1 MDSKHATQHPSA
13 PTSPALPPR
22 RAGILQAGLA
32 VLALSLTLF
41 AVQGTSSAAGAAGA
55 ERPALTSRE
64 VRYLELGIEQ
74 LRRMEGK
81 HGRLGPEYQQNLA
94 SGALAS
100 AALASEG
107 RPDAVQRREDAVRW
121 TTGALDA
128 CAKRWGN
135 GKCARAQLPLQ
146 RIALQYP
153 GVLPAELLARLKTEV
168 AAAAPPPSPEAVR
181 DPWSFK
187 ETENQRMVTMARSL
201 TAQTVAGNPG
211 SAVAKG
217 WGAYAKAFLLAHDR
231 EGWYEGESP
240 GYMVLSI
247 TALLQMADHAPQA
260 EVRSL
265 AARQLELIFADWAQ
279 KQVNG
284 FPAGPKSRTYSFWA
298 LSDRSTPWAAWAW
311 MAAGIGDP
319 SEINFMDRPELPVS
333 NFEIPES
340 VVKLLTDRRK
350 QPSYEIKARRQIALG
365 KRKDLDT
372 GLYSYATPDYILGT
386 AQAVGGLSLQ
396 VSGGQEIAVT
406 LFPECGKFAPVYL
419 WSRTSNDESDRWR
432 SWMAEDRA
440 VGDHNLVV
448 ARLGAGEAIGHAY
461 LGPGWTRPEAV
472 GENAVA
478 SQCGDA
484 YVTLVSPGGWE
495 IAEAQQRFPAYYS
508 SSKLLKG
515 SWVAVPRRQPAMVG
529 LEAGRRAEH
538 GDFAAWKKRAASAE
552 LTVAEGGELRFAA
565 AGGQLSFVPGERAAA
580 ADRSLDPRAYPRLQ
594 GPFLSGDG
602 TGQWTFT
609 FGGSQRRFERLDA
622 GPAALQKASE
632 KAP

>member
-1 MDSKHATQHPSA
+1 MDPKHTTPHTTP
-13 PTSPALPPR
+13 PTSQAVRSR
-22 RAGILQAGLA
+22 RAGILQAALAGLA
-32 VLALSLTLF
+32 LCLATYGF
-41 AVQGTSSAAGAAGA
+41 ALQT
-55 ERPALTSRE
+55 RPALTSRE
-64 VRYLELGIEQ
+64 VRYLELGMEQ
-74 LRRMEGK
+74 LRRMESK
-81 HGRLGPEYQQNLA
+81 HGKLGPAYQQNLA
-94 SGALAS
+94 TGALAS
-100 AALASEG
+100 AALAVQG
-107 RPDAVQRREDAVRW
+107 RPDAEQRRADAIRW
-121 TTGALDA
+121 ATGALDA
-128 CAKRWGN
+128 CSKRWSN

-146 RIALQYP
+146 RVALQYP
-153 GVLPAELLARLKTEV
+153 DVLPAELLARLKTEV
-168 AAAAPPPSPEAVR
+168 AASAPPPTPAAAA

-201 TAQTVAGNPG
+201 VAQTVAGTPNSP
-211 SAVAKG
+211 AAKG
-217 WGAYAKAFLLAHDR
+217 WGDYAKAFLLAHDR
-231 EGWYEGESP
+231 EGWYEGESH

-260 EVRSL
+260 EVRDL

-319 SEINFMDRPELPVS
+319 TEINFMDRAELPVS

-340 VVKLLTDRRK
+340 VVKLLTERRK
-350 QPSYEIKARRQIALG
+350 QPSYEIKSRRQIALG

-396 VSGGQEIAVT
+396 VSGGQEIGVT
-406 LFPECGKFAPVYL
+406 LFPECGKFAPLYL
-419 WSRTSNDESDRWR
+419 WSRTRNDDSDKWR

-448 ARLGAGEAIGHAY
+448 ARLGSGEALGHAY
-461 LGPGWTRPEAV
+461 LGPGWSRPEAV
-472 GENAVA
+472 GEAGDVLV

-484 YVTLVSPGGWE
+484 YVALVSPGGWD
-495 IAEAQQRFPAYYS
+495 IASAHERFPEYYGTS
-508 SSKLLKG
+508 RLLKG

-538 GDFAAWKKRAASAE
+538 GDFASWKSRAASAT
-552 LTVAEGGELRFAA
+552 LTATEGELRLAV
-565 AGGQLSFVPGERAAA
+565 AGGTSLSFVPGERASAA
-580 ADRSLDPRAYPRLQ
+580 GRSLEPRTYPRLQ

-602 TGQWTFT
+602 TGQWTFN
-609 FGGSQRRFERLDA
+609 FGGAQRRFERL
-622 GPAALQKASE
+622 GPTSPE

>member
-1 MDSKHATQHPSA
+1 MTRFKHDEEGLMHPKDTKTHDTHS
-13 PTSPALPPR
+13 SRPR
-22 RAGILQAGLA
+22 RSGTLQAGLA
-32 VLALSLTLF
+32 ALVLILT
-41 AVQGTSSAAGAAGA
+41 AAGLGA
-55 ERPALTSRE
+55 LADSNPGRPALAPRE
-64 VRYLELGIEQ
+64 LRYLEIGVDQI
-74 LRRMEGK
+74 RRMEGK
-81 HGRLGPEYQQNLA
+81 RGTLGPQFQQSLA

-100 AALASEG
+100 AALAAEN
-107 RPDAVQRREDAVRW
+107 RADAAQRREDAARW
-121 TTGALDA
+121 ATGALGA
-128 CAKRWGN
+128 CAGRWGN

-168 AAAAPPPSPEAVR
+168 DAAAPPPGAEAAR

-201 TAQTVAGNPG
+201 VAQTVAGTPA
-211 SAVAKG
+211 SPAAQG
-217 WGAYAKAFLLAHDR
+217 WGNYAKAFLLAHDR

-265 AARQLELIFADWAQ
+265 ASRQLELIFADWAQ
-279 KQVNG
+279 KQVGG

-319 SEINFMDRPELPVS
+319 AEINFMDRAELPVS
-333 NFEIPES
+333 SFEIPES
-340 VVKLLTDRRK
+340 VVKLLTERRK

-386 AQAVGGLSLQ
+386 AQSVGGLSLE
-396 VSGGQEIAVT
+396 VSGGQEIVAT
-406 LFPECGKFAPVYL
+406 LFPECGRFAPLYL
-419 WSRTSNDESDRWR
+419 WSRTRNDDSDKWR
-432 SWMAEDRA
+432 SWMGQDRA
-440 VGDHNLVV
+440 VGDHNLVI
-448 ARLGAGEAIGHAY
+448 ARLGSGEALGHAY
-461 LGPGWTRPEAV
+461 LAPGWSRPEVAGESGDAV
-472 GENAVA
+472 V

-495 IAEAQQRFPAYYS
+495 IAAAQERFPEYYGTS
-508 SSKLLKG
+508 RLLKG
-515 SWVAVPRRQPAMVG
+515 SWVVVPRRQPATVG

-538 GDFAAWKKRAASAE
+538 GDLAAWKKRAASAQ
-552 LTVAEGGELRFAA
+552 LTTVDGELRF
-565 AGGQLSFVPGERAAA
+565 GQLSFVPGERASAA
-580 ADRSLDPRAYPRLQ
+580 GRSLQPQAYPLLQ
-594 GPFLSGDG
+594 GPFLSSDG
-602 TGQWTFT
+602 TGQWTFS
-609 FGGSQRRFERLDA
+609 FGGAQRRFERL
-622 GPAALQKASE
+622 GPAFPE
-632 KAP
+632 KAKAP

>member
-1 MDSKHATQHPSA
+1 MDPKDTTKHESPS
-13 PTSPALPPR
+13 PRQR
-22 RAGILQAGLA
+22 RAGILQAALA
-32 VLALSLTLF
+32 VLALSLTT
-41 AVQGTSSAAGAAGA
+41 AGQAAPV
-55 ERPALTSRE
+55 RPTLTSRE
-64 VRYLELGIEQ
+64 ARYLELGIEQ

-81 HGRLGPEYQQNLA
+81 HGRLGPEFQQNLA
-94 SGALAS
+94 TGALAP
-100 AALASEG
+100 AALAAEG
-107 RPDAVQRREDAVRW
+107 RQDAAQRRADAVRW
-121 TTGALDA
+121 ATGALDA
-128 CAKRWGN
+128 CDGRWGN

-146 RIALQYP
+146 RVALQYP
-153 GVLPAELLARLKTEV
+153 DMLPAELLARLKTEV
-168 AAAAPPPSPEAVR
+168 AAAAPPPGAEAAR
-181 DPWSFK
+181 DPWTFK

-201 TAQTVAGNPG
+201 VAQTVAGNPN
-211 SAVAKG
+211 SPAAKG
-217 WGAYAKAFLLAHDR
+217 WGDYAKAFLLAHDR

-265 AARQLELIFADWAQ
+265 ASRQLDLIFADWAQ

-311 MAAGIGDP
+311 MAAGIGKP
-319 SEINFMDRPELPVS
+319 EEINFMDRAELPVS

-340 VVKLLTDRRK
+340 VVKLLTERRK

-386 AQAVGGLSLQ
+386 AQSVGGLTLQ
-396 VSGGQEIAVT
+396 VSGGQEIGVT
-406 LFPECGKFAPVYL
+406 LFPECGQFAPLYL
-419 WSRTSNDESDRWR
+419 WSRTRNDESDKWK

-440 VGDHNLVV
+440 VGDRNLVV
-448 ARLGAGEAIGHAY
+448 ARLGAGEAVGHAY
-461 LGPGWTRPEAV
+461 LAPAWSRPEVV
-472 GENAVA
+472 GSPENNGGDTIV

-484 YVTLVSPGGWE
+484 YVTLTSPGGWE
-495 IAEAQQRFPAYYS
+495 IAAAQERFPEYYS

-552 LTVAEGGELRFAA
+552 LTTTEGEMRLSVAGA
-565 AGGQLSFVPGERAAA
+565 QLSFVPGERASAA
-580 ADRSLDPRAYPRLQ
+580 GRSLEPRAYPLLQ
-594 GPFLSGDG
+594 GPFLSSDG
-602 TGQWTFT
+602 TGQWTFS
-609 FGGSQRRFERLDA
+609 FGGAQRRFDRL
-622 GPAALQKASE
+622 GPE

>member
-1 MDSKHATQHPSA
+1 MHPKDTLKHDSR
-13 PTSPALPPR
+13 SPRPR
-22 RAGILQAGLA
+22 RAGILQAGMA
-32 VLALSLTLF
+32 ILALSLASPAL
-41 AVQGTSSAAGAAGA
+41 AAPT
-55 ERPALTSRE
+55 RPALTARE
-64 VRYLELGIEQ
+64 VKYLELGIEQ

-81 HGRLGPEYQQNLA
+81 HGRLGPEFQQNLA
-94 SGALAS
+94 TGALAS
-100 AALASEG
+100 AALAAQG
-107 RPDAVQRREDAVRW
+107 RTDAADTARRREDAVRW
-121 TTGALDA
+121 ATGALDA

-146 RIALQYP
+146 RVALQYP
-153 GVLPAELLARLKTEV
+153 DVLPAELLTRLKAEV
-168 AAAAPPPSPEAVR
+168 AAAAPPPGPEAAR
-181 DPWSFK
+181 DPWTFK

-201 TAQTVAGNPG
+201 VAQTVAGNPN
-211 SAVAKG
+211 SPAARG
-217 WGAYAKAFLLAHDR
+217 WGDYAKAFLLAHDR

-265 AARQLELIFADWAQ
+265 ASRQLELIFADWAQ

-311 MAAGIGDP
+311 MAAGIGKP
-319 SEINFMDRPELPVS
+319 EEINFMDRAELPVS

-340 VVKLLTDRRK
+340 VVKLLTERRK

-386 AQAVGGLSLQ
+386 AQSVGGLALQ
-396 VSGGQEIAVT
+396 VSGGQEIGVT
-406 LFPECGKFAPVYL
+406 LFPECGQFAPLYL
-419 WSRTSNDESDRWR
+419 WSRTRNDESDKWK

-448 ARLGAGEAIGHAY
+448 ARLGAGEAVGHAY
-461 LGPGWTRPEAV
+461 LAPAWSRPEVV
-472 GENAVA
+472 GERGDTIV

-484 YVTLVSPGGWE
+484 YVALTSPGGWE
-495 IAEAQQRFPAYYS
+495 IAAAQERFPEYYG

-515 SWVAVPRRQPAMVG
+515 SWVAVPRRQPATVG

-538 GDFAAWKKRAASAE
+538 GDLAAWKKRAASAE
-552 LTVAEGGELRFAA
+552 LTTTEGEIRLSV
-565 AGGQLSFVPGERAAA
+565 AGGTGDGGDGGSRLSFVPGERASAA
-580 ADRSLDPRAYPRLQ
+580 GRSLEPRAYPLLQ
-594 GPFLSGDG
+594 GPFLSSDG
-602 TGQWTFT
+602 TGQWTFS
-609 FGGSQRRFERLDA
+609 FGGTQRRFDRL
-622 GPAALQKASE
+622 GPASPE

>member
-1 MDSKHATQHPSA
+1 MDSKHTTQHN
-13 PTSPALPPR
+13 PTPKPRTFRSR
-22 RAGILQAGLA
+22 RAGTLQAGLA
-32 VLALSLTLF
+32 VLAFSLGASGL
-41 AVQGTSSAAGAAGA
+41 AAEAS
-55 ERPALTSRE
+55 RPTLTSRE

-81 HGRLGPEYQQNLA
+81 HGRLGPEFQQNLA

-100 AALASEG
+100 AALASES
-107 RPDAVQRREDAVRW
+107 RPDAAQRREDAVRW
-121 TTGALDA
+121 ATGALDA
-128 CAKRWGN
+128 CSKRWGN

-146 RIALQYP
+146 RVALQYP
-153 GVLPAELLARLKTEV
+153 GVLPAELLTRLKAEV
-168 AAAAPPPSPEAVR
+168 SASAPPPGAEAAR

-201 TAQTVAGNPG
+201 AAQTVAGNLSSP
-211 SAVAKG
+211 VAKG
-217 WGAYAKAFLLAHDR
+217 WGDYAKAFLLAHDR

-319 SEINFMDRPELPVS
+319 DEINFMDRPELPVS
-333 NFEIPES
+333 LFEIPDS
-340 VVKLLTDRRK
+340 VVKLLAERRE
-350 QPSYEIKARRQIALG
+350 QPSYEIKARRRIALG

-386 AQAVGGLSLQ
+386 AQSVNGLSLG
-396 VSGGQEIAVT
+396 VSGGQEIMVT
-406 LFPECGKFAPVYL
+406 LFPECGRFAPVYL
-419 WSRTSNDESDRWR
+419 WSRTRNDDSDKWR
-432 SWMAEDRA
+432 SWMGQDQA
-440 VGDHNLVV
+440 VGDKNLVV
-448 ARLGAGEAIGHAY
+448 ARLGAGEALGHAF
-461 LGPGWTRPEAV
+461 LGPGWSRPEVV
-472 GENAVA
+472 GESGDTIV

-484 YVTLVSPGGWE
+484 YVTLASPGGWE
-495 IAEAQQRFPAYYS
+495 IAAAQERFPDYYS

-538 GDFAAWKKRAASAE
+538 GDFAAWKKRAASVE
-552 LTVAEGGELRFAA
+552 LTQVEGEIRFAS
-565 AGGQLSFVPGERAAA
+565 GGIGGHRLSFVPGERASAA
-580 ADRSLDPRAYPRLQ
+580 GKALQPEAYPRLQ
-594 GPFLSGDG
+594 GPFLSSDG
-602 TGQWTFT
+602 TGQWTFS
-609 FGGSQRRFERLDA
+609 FGGTSRRFER
-622 GPAALQKASE
+622 PAPQ
-632 KAP
+632 

>member
-1 MDSKHATQHPSA
+1 MHPKDTMKHDSRP
-13 PTSPALPPR
+13 PRPR
-22 RAGILQAGLA
+22 RAGTLQAGLA
-32 VLALSLTLF
+32 VLVLSLAT
-41 AVQGTSSAAGAAGA
+41 AGLATQA
-55 ERPALTSRE
+55 RPNLTSRE
-64 VRYLELGIEQ
+64 ARYLELGIDQ

-81 HGRLGPEYQQNLA
+81 RGKLGPEFQQNLA

-100 AALASEG
+100 AALAAEG
-107 RPDAVQRREDAVRW
+107 RANAADTVQRREDAVRW

-128 CAKRWGN
+128 CDNRWGN

-146 RIALQYP
+146 RIALQFP
-153 GVLPAELLARLKTEV
+153 GILPAELLARLKTEV
-168 AAAAPPPSPEAVR
+168 AAAAPAPGPEAVR
-181 DPWSFK
+181 DPWTFK

-201 TAQTVAGNPG
+201 VAQTVAGTPG
-211 SAVAKG
+211 SPVAKG
-217 WGAYAKAFLLAHDR
+217 WGEYAKAFLLAHDR

-265 AARQLELIFADWAQ
+265 ASRQLELIFADWAQ

-319 SEINFMDRPELPVS
+319 AEINFMDRAELPVS
-333 NFEIPES
+333 SFEIPES
-340 VVKLLTDRRK
+340 VVKLLTERRK

-386 AQAVGGLSLQ
+386 AQSVGGLSLQ
-396 VSGGQEIAVT
+396 VSGGQEIVAT
-406 LFPECGKFAPVYL
+406 LFPECGKFAPLYL
-419 WSRTSNDESDRWR
+419 WSRTRNDESDKWR

-461 LGPGWTRPEAV
+461 LAPGWSRPEAV
-472 GENAVA
+472 GEAGDVVV

-484 YVTLVSPGGWE
+484 YVALVSPGGWE
-495 IAEAQQRFPAYYS
+495 IAAAQERFPGYYGS
-508 SSKLLKG
+508 TRLLKG
-515 SWVAVPRRQPAMVG
+515 SWVAVPRRQPATVG

-538 GDFAAWKKRAASAE
+538 GDLTAWKKRAASAD
-552 LTVAEGGELRFAA
+552 LTTIEGELRLSV
-565 AGGQLSFVPGERAAA
+565 AGGIGGGLSFVPGERASAA
-580 ADRSLDPRAYPRLQ
+580 GRSLEPRAYPLLQ

-609 FGGSQRRFERLDA
+609 FGGAQRRFDRL
-622 GPAALQKASE
+622 GPE

>member
-1 MDSKHATQHPSA
+1 MKQNLP
-13 PTSPALPPR
+13 PTAKSRRPR
-22 RAGILQAGLA
+22 RAGTLQAGLA
-32 VLALSLTLF
+32 VLALSLTTAGL
-41 AVQGTSSAAGAAGA
+41 AVQV
-55 ERPALTSRE
+55 RPTLTSRE
-64 VRYLELGIEQ
+64 ARYLELGIEQ

-94 SGALAS
+94 TGALAS
-100 AALASEG
+100 AALASQG
-107 RPDAVQRREDAVRW
+107 RANAADTAQRREDAIRW
-121 TTGALDA
+121 ATGALDA
-128 CAKRWGN
+128 CSHRWGN

-146 RIALQYP
+146 RVALQYP
-153 GVLPAELLARLKTEV
+153 EVLPAELLTRLKTEV
-168 AAAAPPPSPEAVR
+168 AAAAPPPSAEAAR

-201 TAQTVAGNPG
+201 VAQTVAGNPN
-211 SAVAKG
+211 SPVAKG
-217 WGAYAKAFLLAHDR
+217 WGEYAKAFLLAHDR

-260 EVRSL
+260 EVRDL
-265 AARQLELIFADWAQ
+265 ASRQLELIFADWAQ

-319 SEINFMDRPELPVS
+319 AGINFMDRAELPVS
-333 NFEIPES
+333 NFEIPEN
-340 VVKLLTDRRK
+340 VVKLLTERRK

-386 AQAVGGLSLQ
+386 AQAVGGLTLQ

-406 LFPECGKFAPVYL
+406 LFPECGKFAPLYL
-419 WSRTSNDESDRWR
+419 WSRTRNDESDKWR

-440 VGDHNLVV
+440 VGDHNLVL
-448 ARLGAGEAIGHAY
+448 ARLGAGEAVGHAY
-461 LGPGWTRPEAV
+461 LAPAWSRPEVA
-472 GENAVA
+472 GERGDTIV

-484 YVTLVSPGGWE
+484 YVALVSPGGWE
-495 IAEAQQRFPAYYS
+495 IAAAQERFPEYYS

-538 GDFAAWKKRAASAE
+538 GDFAAWKTRAASAE
-552 LTVAEGGELRFAA
+552 LAMVEGELRFTS
-565 AGGQLSFVPGERAAA
+565 AGSRLSFVPGERASAA
-580 ADRSLDPRAYPRLQ
+580 GRSLEPRTYPRLQ
-594 GPFLSGDG
+594 GPFLSSDG
-602 TGQWTFT
+602 TGQWTFS
-609 FGGSQRRFERLDA
+609 FGGTQRRFER
-622 GPAALQKASE
+622 PKPQ
-632 KAP
+632 

>member
-1 MDSKHATQHPSA
+1 VK
-13 PTSPALPPR
+13 
-22 RAGILQAGLA
+22 
-32 VLALSLTLF
+32 
-41 AVQGTSSAAGAAGA
+41 
-55 ERPALTSRE
+55 
-64 VRYLELGIEQ
+64 YLELGIEQ

-81 HGRLGPEYQQNLA
+81 HGRLGPEFQQNLA
-94 SGALAS
+94 TGALAS
-100 AALASEG
+100 AALASQG
-107 RPDAVQRREDAVRW
+107 RTDASQRREDAVRW
-121 TTGALDA
+121 ATGALDA
-128 CAKRWGN
+128 CDKRWGT
-135 GKCARAQLPLQ
+135 GKCARAELPLQ
-146 RIALQYP
+146 RVALQYP
-153 GVLPAELLARLKTEV
+153 DMLPAELLARLKAEV
-168 AAAAPPPSPEAVR
+168 VAAAPPPGPEAVR
-181 DPWSFK
+181 DPWTFK

-201 TAQTVAGNPG
+201 AAQTVAGNPN
-211 SAVAKG
+211 SSVAKG
-217 WGAYAKAFLLAHDR
+217 WGDYAKAFLLAHDR

-265 AARQLELIFADWAQ
+265 ASRQLELIFADWAQ

-311 MAAGIGDP
+311 MAAGIGNPD
-319 SEINFMDRPELPVS
+319 EINFMDRAELPVS

-340 VVKLLTDRRK
+340 VVKLLTERRK

-386 AQAVGGLSLQ
+386 AQSIGGLALQ
-396 VSGGQEIAVT
+396 VSGGQEIGVT
-406 LFPECGKFAPVYL
+406 LFPECGQFAPLYL
-419 WSRTSNDESDRWR
+419 WSRTRNDESDKWR

-440 VGDHNLVV
+440 VGDRNLVV
-448 ARLGAGEAIGHAY
+448 ARLGAGEAVGHAY
-461 LGPGWTRPEAV
+461 LAPAWSRPEVV
-472 GENAVA
+472 GERGDTIV

-484 YVTLVSPGGWE
+484 YVTLTSPGGWE
-495 IAEAQQRFPAYYS
+495 IAAAQERFPEYYS

-552 LTVAEGGELRFAA
+552 LTTADGEIRLSA
-565 AGGQLSFVPGERAAA
+565 AGSQLSFVPGERASAA
-580 ADRSLDPRAYPRLQ
+580 GRSLEPRAYPLLQ
-594 GPFLSGDG
+594 APFLSGDG
-602 TGQWTFT
+602 TGQWTFS
-609 FGGSQRRFERLDA
+609 FAGAQRRFERL
-622 GPAALQKASE
+622 GPDVPEKSTE